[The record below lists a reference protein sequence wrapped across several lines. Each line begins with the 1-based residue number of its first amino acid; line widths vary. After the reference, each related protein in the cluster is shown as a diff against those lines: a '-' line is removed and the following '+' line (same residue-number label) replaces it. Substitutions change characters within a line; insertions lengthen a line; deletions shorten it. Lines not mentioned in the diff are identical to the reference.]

1 MRTLLI
7 VLILAA
13 AAPAASAVPE
23 GDELSQRLDAM
34 MTQAGRAELLGLL
47 AEVEPPEAVR
57 ELAGYGDWQHQQG
70 GGFHGLMPD
79 QREELAALPIP
90 VDESARLAT
99 AVVLAG
105 LRVANREKLAELG
118 YPLDFTG
125 GGITERPAGRPPER
139 VRITL
144 DDSAIR
150 GFLAALADGGVDE
163 HEASRLVTLPSNREM
178 MRHRRDLGYVPEPLV
193 TADGLAAMLRRAGSG
208 RPLDRLWAWLNPLNH
223 FGYADVVNQRAQ
235 YEGMM
240 RSIGEHRDALVGAAA
255 ARIDAYL
262 PAGVEVD
269 EVFAL
274 TVGCLIRGWA
284 TSEMSGLNVEQV
296 KDDWPRLARTM
307 TEEVYHRVQLKL
319 MPTSNGET
327 AGGFED
333 LVIAV
338 EDPGLSKLY
347 ELLVY
352 TVAEGSAN
360 LVATPA
366 AGVDDPARAQ
376 QGSELLDRFVETV
389 VRAGRIEEA
398 DAMLGEGLRSNGPLY
413 ALGFRMART
422 IEQHGGG
429 VEVGA
434 LLQQGPVAFVGRALE
449 LAAKDGAALVSAD
462 SAAAVAE
469 LARSLASRPPGD

>member
-1 MRTLLI
+1 MLTM
-7 VLILAA
+7 LILTTAAA
-13 AAPAASAVPE
+13 AAPELPE
-23 GDELSQRLDAM
+23 SEEPFHRLDAM
-34 MTQAGRAELLGLL
+34 VTEAERAELLDLL

-57 ELAGYGDWQHQQG
+57 ELAGYGDWQHRQG

-79 QREELAALPIP
+79 QSEQLAALPIP
-90 VDESARLAT
+90 VDEGARVEA
-99 AVVLAG
+99 AAVLAG
-105 LRVANREKLAELG
+105 LRRANREQLIELG
-118 YPLDFTG
+118 YPLEF
-125 GGITERPAGRPPER
+125 AGRGIEAPLEFEPPASI
-139 VRITL
+139 RIML

-150 GFLAALADGGVDE
+150 GFLAAVADGTVDDR
-163 HEASRLVTLPSNREM
+163 EASSLAALPSNREM

-208 RPLDRLWAWLNPLNH
+208 RPLDRLWAWINPLNQ
-223 FGYADVVNQRAQ
+223 FGYADLVNQQ
-235 YEGMM
+235 QHYEEMM
-240 RSIGEHRDALVGAAA
+240 RSLDERRDALVAAA
-255 ARIDAYL
+255 AGRIAVYL

-296 KDDWPRLARTM
+296 KDDWQRLARTM
-307 TEEVYHRVQLKL
+307 TEEVYHRVQLQL
-319 MPTSNGET
+319 MPTASGAPAND
-327 AGGFED
+327 FDD
-333 LVIAV
+333 LTIAV
-338 EDPGLSKLY
+338 DDPGLSKLY

-366 AGVDDPARAQ
+366 AGVDDPERARA
-376 QGSELLDRFVETV
+376 GRDLLDRFVATV
-389 VRAGRIEEA
+389 VRAGLVDEA

-422 IEQHGGG
+422 IERHDGAAA
-429 VEVGA
+429 VGA
-434 LLQQGPVAFVGRALE
+434 LQQLGPVAFVRRALD
-449 LAAKDGAALVSAD
+449 LASADGAELVGSD

-469 LARSLASRPPGD
+469 LAQALASRPVNE